1 MFNLFRADSNE
12 SNTHQ
17 SADNMNDA
25 LVESIK
31 NSMAYIEFTPDG
43 VILDANGL
51 FTNTVGY
58 TLNEIVGQH
67 HRIFCSQELIH
78 TDEYRQFWAELKQ
91 GKTFYDL
98 YRRKNKAGKSIWL
111 QASYFPIKNKSGDIV
126 KVGKIAMDVTEKTE
140 ANNSMSA
147 VFTSIHRSQAV
158 IEFTP
163 DGYIQHANNNFL
175 NTVGYTIEEI
185 KGKHH
190 SIFCF
195 DEFYQENPNFWK
207 ELGNGDFKG
216 GKFLRKGK
224 SGNAIWLEA
233 TYNPV
238 FDRKGNVTKV
248 VKFASDITKRINEQE
263 AIANAAQMAHSSS
276 METEQIANQGAEVL
290 DNTVQVSKQIAEELV
305 SAANLIEQLNQQS
318 AQIKDIV
325 STINNVADQTNLLAL
340 NAAIEAARAG
350 DAGRGFAV
358 VADEVRNL
366 AANTSSSTV
375 EIDQVVQKNS
385 ALAEQTMVSMKT
397 VTELS
402 EKGTEYATEAFN
414 MIDEI
419 RKGAQKVSATVAN
432 LAK

>member
-1 MFNLFRADSNE
+1 MFNLFRGDRHE
-12 SNTHQ
+12 SNAHHP
-17 SADNMNDA
+17 SESMNDA
-25 LVESIK
+25 IVESIK
-31 NSMAYIEFTPDG
+31 HSMAYIEFSPDG
-43 VILDANGL
+43 IILDANTL
-51 FTNTVGY
+51 FCNTMGY
-58 TLNEIVGQH
+58 TLSQIVGQH

-78 TDEYRQFWAELKQ
+78 TNEYKQFWADLKR
-91 GKTFYDL
+91 GKNFYDL
-98 YRRKNKAGKSIWL
+98 YRRKHKSGKNMWL
-111 QASYFPIKNKSGDIV
+111 QATYFAITSKSGEVERIA
-126 KVGKIAMDVTEKTE
+126 KIAMDVTEKTE
-140 ANNSMSA
+140 ENNSMTA

-163 DGYIQHANNNFL
+163 EGYVHHANNNFL
-175 NTVGYTIEEI
+175 NTMGYSIDEL

-195 DEFYQENPNFWK
+195 EEFYQANPNFWK
-207 ELGNGDFKG
+207 ELGNGEFKG
-216 GKFLRKGK
+216 GTFLRKGRAGQK
-224 SGNAIWLEA
+224 IWLEA

-238 FDRKGNVTKV
+238 FDRKGNVIKV
-248 VKFASDITKRINEQE
+248 VKFASDITARINEQE
-263 AIANAAQMAHSSS
+263 AIERAAALAHSSS
-276 METEQIANQGAEVL
+276 METEQIANKGADVL
-290 DNTVQVSKQIAEELV
+290 ESTVQVSKQIAQELV

-325 STINNVADQTNLLAL
+325 GTINNVAEQTNLLAL

-402 EKGTEYATEAFN
+402 EKGTQYASDAFS

-419 RKGAQKVSATVAN
+419 RQGAKKVSATVAG